1 MRFRSIVI
9 ENYRQYRDLKLQF
22 EPGEHDLQII
32 VADNG
37 VGKTNLLNAFTWCLY
52 GEEPHL
58 GSSGK
63 KQDTRQR
70 TEPKLNKE
78 IIEECVERGGG
89 VATVRVVVDIE
100 YEGEQGRT
108 VLRATRSVPFSVKVD
123 GSYFEMVY
131 DSRFSVTWVEGKN
144 RLPLSGEQA
153 QEFLNKLLP
162 ESIREYFFFDGEQ
175 LDSYFKATG
184 GERIKEAVYSI
195 SQIDLF
201 RTMINRLDNV
211 IKQQRRKA
219 SSRSI
224 DTNDYEQKLS
234 DQERLAKGCEAF
246 IKEKEAEIEK
256 LEQQLAEVDGQLRGV
271 DDVRDIEKRRDAAQ
285 RKADEARAQLTQK
298 RNEYYA
304 FVRDSIVDFYLY
316 PAASGALNSIRSLEN
331 EGQLPPAIDPLKLSE
346 SLHKGRCVVCQHEL
360 SDDDR
365 KHIEELLEQYRVGSE
380 TSNIL
385 SSMRSELRRTVST
398 IEHYPAARNRV
409 IRDIKH
415 AAKVL
420 DAAETELRD
429 LDKLA
434 GKYAETSGSIK
445 KLYEDRE
452 AYQKQLGE
460 CHEQIGT
467 RRNNLKR
474 AQSAIT
480 KYKKLLNDALH
491 RNSEASELK
500 RIVDFGE
507 KALKVLKDAEAAVIQ
522 ETKKNMEQRTEELF
536 KGLVW
541 KESKCDHIELSQN
554 YTPALYDKAGFSC
567 AGTCSAA
574 ERSLL
579 ALSFTL
585 AMHEVSGFDSPLFID
600 TPIARASGENR
611 ENFARTLV
619 EVSRRK
625 QLILAFTPDEY
636 SESISNEFDSAAA
649 TFIRLRL
656 DASESHVMDPEVVVH
671 G

>member
-108 VLRATRSVPFSVKVD
+108 VLRVTRSVPFSVKVD

-219 SSRSI
+219 SSQSI

-246 IKEKEAEIEK
+246 IKEK
-256 LEQQLAEVDGQLRGV
+256 R
-271 DDVRDIEKRRDAAQ
+271 
-285 RKADEARAQLTQK
+285 QK
-298 RNEYYA
+298 
-304 FVRDSIVDFYLY
+304 S
-316 PAASGALNSIRSLEN
+316 RSL
-331 EGQLPPAIDPLKLSE
+331 
-346 SLHKGRCVVCQHEL
+346 
-360 SDDDR
+360 
-365 KHIEELLEQYRVGSE
+365 
-380 TSNIL
+380 
-385 SSMRSELRRTVST
+385 SSSWQRLTDSF
-398 IEHYPAARNRV
+398 AA
-409 IRDIKH
+409 
-415 AAKVL
+415 L
-420 DAAETELRD
+420 
-429 LDKLA
+429 
-434 GKYAETSGSIK
+434 
-445 KLYEDRE
+445 
-452 AYQKQLGE
+452 
-460 CHEQIGT
+460 
-467 RRNNLKR
+467 
-474 AQSAIT
+474 
-480 KYKKLLNDALH
+480 
-491 RNSEASELK
+491 
-500 RIVDFGE
+500 
-507 KALKVLKDAEAAVIQ
+507 
-522 ETKKNMEQRTEELF
+522 M
-536 KGLVW
+536 
-541 KESKCDHIELSQN
+541 
-554 YTPALYDKAGFSC
+554 
-567 AGTCSAA
+567 
-574 ERSLL
+574 
-579 ALSFTL
+579 
-585 AMHEVSGFDSPLFID
+585 M
-600 TPIARASGENR
+600 
-611 ENFARTLV
+611 
-619 EVSRRK
+619 
-625 QLILAFTPDEY
+625 
-636 SESISNEFDSAAA
+636 
-649 TFIRLRL
+649 
-656 DASESHVMDPEVVVH
+656 
-671 G
+671 